1 MALNFNELPTEKPNS
16 IIAAGRYVATIA
28 AAEMKHAKDPSKPDY
43 LNMRLDI
50 FDNKNNK
57 LGSVFDILTESAAS
71 LARYK
76 LGRFLTAL
84 NLTLTNFELSD
95 LVKLIVGKKL
105 EVDLKIEETEGY
117 APRTVVD
124 ALSNEIYY
132 NIGDDNLPFDAAAS
146 AEADASNISDND
158 DEY

>member
-1 MALNFNELPTEKPNS
+1 MSLNFNELPTEKPNTTIS
-16 IIAAGRYVATIA
+16 GGRYKATIA
-28 AAEMKHAKDPSKPDY
+28 SAEMRQAKDPSKPAY
-43 LNMRLDI
+43 LNLRLDI

-57 LGSVFDILTESAAS
+57 LGSVFDILTESEAS

-76 LGRFLTAL
+76 LGRFLHAL

-95 LVKLIVGKKL
+95 LTKLVVGKSF
-105 EVDLKIEETEGY
+105 EVDLKVEENEGY

-132 NIGDDNLPFDAAAS
+132 SIGENDVPFDLSDS
-146 AEADASNISDND
+146 AESDTENSTSP
-158 DEY
+158 DEEY